1 MCRGQ
6 TRVQMRPQ
14 WSQWV
19 TVQRMLDTD
28 QVTAAGTISP
38 LYRGQIDRVC
48 DICTRAPARGSWSCI
63 CDDHAFTIQN
73 ARGRLSHSLC
83 LCPKF
88 PQRSRAV
95 HHQRQ
100 TRAGETAAS
109 FLPGNNRPLCLAAG
123 GGGSR
128 GATLQLQARLPRVTR
143 RSAVS
148 FPTPTRGPA
157 SFDIVAQM
165 EHFQELNLVANH
177 LIILRLTLASFLHFI
192 VVHLTQ
198 A

>member
-1 MCRGQ
+1 MVKMFLQQHPYLPPRAGVDCLPGPDKGPDAA
-6 TRVQMRPQ
+6 TIESM
-14 WSQWV
+14 
-19 TVQRMLDTD
+19 QRMLDTD

-88 PQRSRAV
+88 PQRSRGV

-128 GATLQLQARLPRVTR
+128 GATLQLQARLPRVTIQYSTVQYSTVQYCHTGPR
-143 RSAVS
+143 YSYKLDCHVS
-148 FPTPTRGPA
+148 
-157 SFDIVAQM
+157 
-165 EHFQELNLVANH
+165 
-177 LIILRLTLASFLHFI
+177 
-192 VVHLTQ
+192 
-198 A
+198 